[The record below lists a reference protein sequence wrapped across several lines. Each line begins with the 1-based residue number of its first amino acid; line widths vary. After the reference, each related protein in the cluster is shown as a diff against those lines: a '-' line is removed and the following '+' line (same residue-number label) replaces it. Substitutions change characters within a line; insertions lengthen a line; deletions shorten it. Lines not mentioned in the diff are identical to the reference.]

1 MIRVF
6 VDASV
11 LFAACYSASG
21 ASREIVRL
29 AIQGGIRLV
38 MSDVV
43 QGEVRRNLKAK
54 APKALPF
61 LDQLLELVPFE
72 FVEATRQEVLSA
84 QAYTEMK
91 DAPIVAAAVQ
101 AQAEYLVSLDRVHLV
116 EALEVAEG
124 SGMAIVLPGT
134 LLQIIRSQA
143 T

>member
-29 AIQGGIRLV
+29 AIQGGITLV
-38 MSDVV
+38 ISDVV
-43 QGEVRRNLKAK
+43 QEEARRNLTAK

-61 LDQLLELVPFE
+61 LDQLLELIPFE
-72 FVEATRQEVLSA
+72 FVEAEKQEVLNA
-84 QAYTEMK
+84 QAYTELK

-101 AQAEYLVSLDRVHLV
+101 AETDYLVSLDRVHLV
-116 EALEVAEG
+116 EVPEVAEG
-124 SGMAIVLPGT
+124 SGLAIVLPST
-134 LLQIIRSQA
+134 LLQIIRGR
-143 T
+143 TT

>member
-29 AIQGGIRLV
+29 AIQGGITLV
-38 MSDVV
+38 ISDVV
-43 QGEVRRNLKAK
+43 QEEARRNLTAK

-61 LDQLLELVPFE
+61 LDQLLELIPFE
-72 FVEATRQEVLSA
+72 FVEAEKQEVLNA
-84 QAYTEMK
+84 QAYTELK

-101 AQAEYLVSLDRVHLV
+101 AETDYLVSLDRVHLV
-116 EALEVAEG
+116 EVPEVAEG
-124 SGMAIVLPGT
+124 SGLAIVLPST
-134 LLQIIRSQA
+134 LLQIIRGRA

>member
-29 AIQGGIRLV
+29 AIQGGVRLV

-43 QGEVRRNLKAK
+43 QEEARRNLKAK

-61 LDQLLELVPFE
+61 LDQLLELVPYE
-72 FVEATRQEVLSA
+72 LVEATREEVLRA
-84 QAYTEMK
+84 QAYTEAK
-91 DAPIVAAAVQ
+91 DAPVVAAAVQ
-101 AQAEYLVSLDRVHLV
+101 AQAEYLFNLDRVHLV
-116 EALEVAEG
+116 EVPGVAEG
-124 SGMAIVLPGT
+124 SGMAIVLPGI
-134 LLQIIRSQA
+134 LLQILRSQA

>member
-43 QGEVRRNLKAK
+43 QEEARRNLKAK
-54 APKALPF
+54 APKARPF
-61 LDQLLELVPFE
+61 LGQLPDTVLLELVE
-72 FVEATRQEVLSA
+72 TTEQDVLDA
-84 QAYTEMK
+84 QAYTEAK

-116 EALEVAEG
+116 EVPEVAEG

-134 LLQIIRSQA
+134 LLQILRSQA